1 MPDAAGDAVVPT
13 LVVSDLHLG
22 ANSGIDLLREDG
34 VARRRLF
41 DAIDGVGRLVVAGDL
56 LELRHAPRREILERA
71 RPFLRALAER
81 LGPDRELLLL
91 PGNHDHRVI
100 RPWLEAHRLE
110 GRPLPLSTTLDPA
123 QASPLAA
130 TLAEVL
136 APARLRLAYP
146 GAWLVP
152 QPAEGRGGVLVM
164 HGHYV
169 DALWRMPTFERLSAG
184 LAARTH
190 GVTPDDL
197 RGPDDFERVLAP
209 GYGWMD
215 GLADHATGLAVGATQ
230 RASSSTWERLNED
243 RGWTGRGLRLA
254 VPRVLAALERAG
266 LGTFERRLTP
276 ETLRAAGLRG
286 TDRVAEAMGVAPD
299 ALIFGHT
306 HRAGPLP
313 GDAAWEWA
321 LERGGRMLNTGAWV
335 HPRTA
340 PIGPEAGPGSVYW
353 PGRAVLVAADG
364 VARPLRLLDDVAD
377 LHGPRR

>member
-1 MPDAAGDAVVPT
+1 VPDPAGDAVVPT

-41 DAIDGVGRLVVAGDL
+41 RAIEGVGRVVVAGDL
-56 LELRHAPRREILERA
+56 LELRHAPPREILDRA

-91 PGNHDHRVI
+91 PGNHDHRLI
-100 RPWLEAHRLE
+100 RPWLDAHRLE
-110 GRPLPLSTTLDPA
+110 GRPLPLSTTLDPVR
-123 QASPLAA
+123 ASPLAA
-130 TLAEVL
+130 ALAEAL

-146 GAWLVP
+146 GAWIVP
-152 QPAEGRGGVLVM
+152 ADADGRGGVLVM

-190 GVTPDDL
+190 GVGPDDL
-197 RGPDDFERVLAP
+197 RTPDDFERVLAP

-215 GLADHATGLAVGATQ
+215 GLADHASGLAVGATQ
-230 RASSSTWERLNED
+230 RASSNTWERLNGD

-266 LGTFERRLTP
+266 LGAFERELTP
-276 ETLRAAGLRG
+276 ERLRAAGLRG
-286 TDRVAEAMGVAPD
+286 TDRVAAALGVAPA

-313 GDAAWEWA
+313 GDPAWEWTT
-321 LERGGRMLNTGAWV
+321 ERGGRMLNTGAWV

-340 PIGPEAGPGSVYW
+340 PIGPEAGAGSAYW
-353 PGRAVLVAADG
+353 PGRAVLVDADG
-364 VARPLRLLDDVAD
+364 AAHPLRLLDDVAD
-377 LHGPRR
+377 LRGLQD